1 VGGGVVNQNSDSRS
15 RLFSPSEVHPLQRSP
30 AVVSSQPVHILL
42 NEVECRVLGS
52 LVEKE
57 ITTPEYY
64 PLSLNALLN
73 ACNQKSNREPV
84 MNLEEASVR
93 NALHSLDGQS
103 LVRSV
108 SASDSRVTKYEHRL
122 QEAFNFYRHEIAI
135 LCVLL
140 LRGPQTPGE
149 LRTRTERMHSF
160 DDLGAVQSSLQH
172 LMKREPPL
180 VKVLPRQP
188 GTKEARYAHLLA
200 GDVEGFEANV
210 VIPAAAAV
218 SADAGRMTHLEE
230 EVAALRNEVADLKQ
244 QLAIFRKQFE

>member
-1 VGGGVVNQNSDSRS
+1 VNI
-15 RLFSPSEVHPLQRSP
+15 V
-30 AVVSSQPVHILL
+30 L

-64 PLSLNALLN
+64 PLSLNALVN
-73 ACNQKSNREPV
+73 AGNQKSNRDPE
-84 MNLEEASVR
+84 MNLDEAAVR
-93 NALHSLDGQS
+93 QALHSLDGQS

-108 SASDSRVTKYEHRL
+108 SAADSRVTKYEHRL

-149 LRTRTERMHSF
+149 LRTRAERMHHF
-160 DDLGAVQSSLQH
+160 EDLNAVQSSLQH

-180 VKVLPRQP
+180 VKILPRQP
-188 GTKEARYAHLLA
+188 GTKEARYAHLLS
-200 GDVEGFEANV
+200 GDVEVRETKH
-210 VIPAAAAV
+210 AAEPQV
-218 SADAGRMTHLEE
+218 STASLDGDQIARLEE
-230 EVAALRNEVADLKQ
+230 EVASLRKDIAELRQ
-244 QLAIFRKQFE
+244 QFAAFRKQFE

>member
-1 VGGGVVNQNSDSRS
+1 MN
-15 RLFSPSEVHPLQRSP
+15 
-30 AVVSSQPVHILL
+30 ILL

-64 PLSLNALLN
+64 PLSLNALVN
-73 ACNQKSNREPV
+73 ACNQKSNRDPE
-84 MNLEEASVR
+84 MNLDEAAVR
-93 NALHSLDGQS
+93 QALHSLDGQS

-108 SASDSRVTKYEHRL
+108 SAADSRVTKYEHRL

-149 LRTRTERMHSF
+149 LRTRAERMHHF
-160 DDLGAVQSSLQH
+160 DDLNAVQSSLQH

-180 VKVLPRQP
+180 VKILPRQP
-188 GTKEARYAHLLA
+188 GTKEARYAHLLSD
-200 GDVEGFEANV
+200 DVEVRETKH
-210 VIPAAAAV
+210 AAEPQV
-218 SADAGRMTHLEE
+218 STASLDGDQIARLEE
-230 EVAALRNEVADLKQ
+230 EVASLRKDIAELRQ
-244 QLAIFRKQFE
+244 QFAAFRKQFE

>member
-1 VGGGVVNQNSDSRS
+1 MNT
-15 RLFSPSEVHPLQRSP
+15 
-30 AVVSSQPVHILL
+30 LL

-64 PLSLNALLN
+64 PLSLNALVN
-73 ACNQKSNREPV
+73 ACNQKSNREPA
-84 MNLEEASVR
+84 MNLDEAAVR
-93 NALHSLDGQS
+93 KALHSLDEQS

-108 SASDSRVTKYEHRL
+108 SAADSRVTKYEHRL
-122 QEAFNFYRHEIAI
+122 QEAYNFYRHEIAI

-149 LRTRTERMHSF
+149 LRTRAERMHPF
-160 DDLGAVQSSLQH
+160 DDLNAVQSSLQH

-188 GTKEARYAHLLA
+188 GTKEARYAHLLS
-200 GDVEGFEANV
+200 GDVDVSDGK
-210 VIPAAAAV
+210 PAAEATAATV
-218 SADAGRMTHLEE
+218 DADGERIASLEE
-230 EVAALRNEVADLKQ
+230 KVSTLQKEIAELKQ
-244 QLAIFRKQFE
+244 QFVVFRKQFE

>member
-1 VGGGVVNQNSDSRS
+1 MN
-15 RLFSPSEVHPLQRSP
+15 LQ
-30 AVVSSQPVHILL
+30 LTEL
-42 NEVECRVLGS
+42 ECRVLGA

-64 PLSLNALLN
+64 PLSLNALVN

-84 MNLEEASVR
+84 MNLDESAVR
-93 NALHSLDGQS
+93 QALHSLDGQS

-149 LRTRTERMHSF
+149 LRTRAERMHPF
-160 DDLGAVQSSLQH
+160 EDLSAVQSSIQH

-180 VKVLPRQP
+180 VKILPRQP

-200 GDVEGFEANV
+200 GDVEFPEAKTE
-210 VIPAAAAV
+210 IAPAAN
-218 SADAGRMTHLEE
+218 SISFDAERIAHLEE
-230 EVAALRNEVADLKQ
+230 EIAALRKEVADLKQ
-244 QLAIFRKQFE
+244 QFASFRKQFD